1 VFVFTGC
8 TKCAECQ
15 TVAAAMHVRNIK
27 ECGSVNNINYL
38 TNINFGLGA
47 AESLAEIL
55 REHGVS
61 RPLVIS
67 DHGIKSAGLLE
78 RPGFEFL
85 RTAPIFLDVP
95 SNPTESAVAAGLA
108 LYAQGG
114 CDGVVAIGG
123 GSPIDLAKGVA
134 LLATHDGEL
143 ERYAAILGG
152 VARITG
158 AVAPLVAIPTTA
170 GTGSEVGRAALITLD
185 DGRKLGFISPH
196 LIPRRAIC
204 DPGLTM
210 GLPPAL
216 TASTG
221 LDALSHCIETYLS
234 PRYNPPA
241 EAIATDGFQRIWKA
255 LPVAYADGAN
265 AEARTELMMG
275 ALEGGMT
282 FQKGLGAVHA
292 LSHALGGLKEAKL
305 HHGTLNAILMP
316 TVLRWN
322 VEVEAV
328 ARKVGYLERLAGLEH
343 TTLADALDVLNRS
356 LGITPRLS
364 ELGVPRHVIDWV
376 CERAIA
382 DHSHPTNPRSLT
394 KEDYAAI
401 LETVF

>member
-1 VFVFTGC
+1 
-8 TKCAECQ
+8 
-15 TVAAAMHVRNIK
+15 MDL
-27 ECGSVNNINYL
+27 INYL
-38 TNINFGLGA
+38 TNISFGLGA
-47 AESLAEIL
+47 SESTADVL
-55 REHGVS
+55 RELGVS

-67 DHGIKSAGLLE
+67 DHGIKAAGLLDT
-78 RPGFEFL
+78 PAFAFL
-85 RTAPIFLDVP
+85 KTAPVFLDVP
-95 SNPTESAVAAGLA
+95 TNPTESAVVAGLE
-108 LYAQGG
+108 LYRQGE

-134 LLATHDGEL
+134 LLATHEGEL
-143 ERYAAILGG
+143 EQYAAILGG
-152 VARITG
+152 VARITS

-170 GTGSEVGRAALITLD
+170 GTGSEVGRAALITLN
-185 DGRKLGFISPH
+185 DGRKLGFISPF

-204 DPGLTM
+204 DPALTM
-210 GLPPAL
+210 GLPAGL
-216 TASTG
+216 TAATG

-241 EAIATDGFQRIWKA
+241 EAIATDGFQRIWNN
-255 LPVAYADGAN
+255 LPIAYADGAN
-265 AEARTELMMG
+265 ADARTELMMG

-316 TVLRWN
+316 IVLRWN
-322 VEVEAV
+322 LEVETV
-328 ARKVGYLERLAGLEH
+328 AKKVTHLEKLAGLEA
-343 TTLADALDVLNRS
+343 TTLSDALDDLNRR

-364 ELGVPRHVIDWV
+364 KLGVPRHAIEWV

-382 DHSHPTNPRSLT
+382 DHSHPTNPRPLT

-401 LETVF
+401 LEAVF

>member
-1 VFVFTGC
+1 
-8 TKCAECQ
+8 
-15 TVAAAMHVRNIK
+15 MHTIT
-27 ECGSVNNINYL
+27 YL
-38 TNINFGLGA
+38 TNITFGPRA
-47 AESLAEIL
+47 TTSLADAL
-55 REHGVS
+55 RELGVS
-61 RPLVIS
+61 KPLVIS
-67 DHGIKSAGLLE
+67 DRGVKAAGILD
-78 RPGFEFL
+78 RPAFGFL
-85 RTAPIFLDVP
+85 NGAPTFLDVP
-95 SNPTESAVAAGLA
+95 SNPTERAVTAGLA
-108 LYAQGG
+108 LYRQTG

-134 LLATHDGEL
+134 LLATHEGEL

-204 DPGLTM
+204 DPDLTM

-241 EAIATDGFQRIWKA
+241 EAIAVDGFKRIWKA
-255 LPVAYADGAN
+255 LPVACADGSN
-265 AEARTELMMG
+265 AQARTELMMG

-292 LSHALGGLKEAKL
+292 LSHALGGLKEPQL

-316 TVLRWN
+316 PVLRWN
-322 VEVEAV
+322 VDVEA
-328 ARKVGYLERLAGLEH
+328 AAEKVRNLESLAGLEGKS
-343 TTLADALDVLNRS
+343 LADALDELNRS

-364 ELGVPRHVIDWV
+364 ELGVSRDVLDWV
-376 CERAIA
+376 CERALA
-382 DHSHPTNPRSLT
+382 DHSHPTNPRPLS
-394 KEDYAAI
+394 KDDYAAI
-401 LETVF
+401 LESVF